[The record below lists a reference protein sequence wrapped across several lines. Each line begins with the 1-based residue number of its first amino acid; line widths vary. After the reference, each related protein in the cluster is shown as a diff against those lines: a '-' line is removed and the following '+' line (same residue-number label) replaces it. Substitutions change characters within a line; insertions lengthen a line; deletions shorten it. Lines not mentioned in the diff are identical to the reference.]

1 MCANQAT
8 SNGIL
13 TGSLGHDLHS
23 FVFFFVIMIVSVDA
37 VVVIIIKKSSDKIK
51 LASLASPMEL
61 ALHSIN

>member
-13 TGSLGHDLHS
+13 TGSLGRDLQNI
-23 FVFFFVIMIVSVDA
+23 VFFFVIIIVSVDA
-37 VVVIIIKKSSDKIK
+37 VVVIIINKSNDK

-61 ALHSIN
+61 ALHFNN